1 MVQQFACCV
10 VDCCVAKCYFCPS
23 FLKPFNIRLEHGA
36 ENGVCW
42 LLQLQRCSAMVACA
56 ILCVAVVVW
65 KMVSVAILTA
75 VAMVLLADCCVCS
88 SISH

>member
-36 ENGVCW
+36 ENGGV
-42 LLQLQRCSAMVACA
+42 LVVAA
-56 ILCVAVVVW
+56 AEV
-65 KMVSVAILTA
+65 
-75 VAMVLLADCCVCS
+75 
-88 SISH
+88 